1 MKKKEIEKFYYSR
14 KEMKP
19 IKKIDLFITKDDAI
33 KEAEKEVLENDDLY
47 IRLFY
52 KNNGHYIGSFI
63 KR

>member
-1 MKKKEIEKFYYSR
+1 MTKKEIEKFYYSR

-19 IKKIDLFITKDDAI
+19 IKKVDLFTTRDAAI
-33 KEAEKEVLENDDLY
+33 KEAEKEVIENSDLY

-52 KNNGHYIGSFI
+52 KNNNHFIASFI